1 MDLGQMIHGLSEVF
15 PWEWQAVIIRH
26 QAQTLGMKSYRSIS
40 PANRHFNEKATNC
53 IKL

>member
-26 QAQTLGMKSYRSIS
+26 QAQTLGMRS
-40 PANRHFNEKATNC
+40 AWLQVNFAC
-53 IKL
+53 